1 MKILLM
7 TLPLVCAAAAVLAQ
21 DVAQPGAARADT
33 TLEQE
38 QVQAQVAP
46 GREPVKDTQRQGADM
61 RHCLELKNS
70 QDIIRCAEP
79 GRKP

>member
-1 MKILLM
+1 MKTLLM

-21 DVAQPGAARADT
+21 DVAQPGAARAET
-33 TLEQE
+33 TLE
-38 QVQAQVAP
+38 QVQAQVAS

-70 QDIIRCAEP
+70 QDTLRCAEP